1 MHIKVFGS
9 GCARCQQA
17 EARVREAVQSFG
29 NNAVVEKVTDLKAMM
44 AAGIMSPP
52 GISIDGRVVS
62 TGRIPAVS
70 EVVEWLA
77 TAAQAA
83 ASSSGGCCRG
93 RQA

>member
-29 NNAVVEKVTDLKAMM
+29 NNATVEMVTDFKAMM
-44 AAGIMSPP
+44 AAGVMSPP
-52 GISIDGRVVS
+52 AIAIDDRLVC
-62 TGRIPAVS
+62 TGRIPDKS

-77 TAAQAA
+77 TAEQAA
-83 ASSSGGCCRG
+83 AVSASGGGCCG
-93 RQA
+93 E